1 MTVYKKLDETL
12 QYLAENPLND
22 KVKVNLV
29 VKETFSDKDRAT
41 LAEHG
46 YEINGDF
53 ADNMGV
59 LTGAIECSKLSSLEA
74 MDFVEA
80 AEANKKVYAT

>member
-1 MTVYKKLDETL
+1 MCRGTGTCLCGL
-12 QYLAENPLND
+12 CPRCFL
-22 KVKVNLV
+22 
-29 VKETFSDKDRAT
+29 SDKDRAT